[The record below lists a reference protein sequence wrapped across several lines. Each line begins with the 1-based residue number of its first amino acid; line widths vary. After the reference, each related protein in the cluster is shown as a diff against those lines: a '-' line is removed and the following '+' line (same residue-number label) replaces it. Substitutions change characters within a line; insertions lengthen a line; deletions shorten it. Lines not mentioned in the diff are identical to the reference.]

1 MRLILRGAGP
11 HYAWLI
17 LVCVMVVLSMSIGMM
32 YSFGVLIDFLV
43 EEHGWGRGT
52 VSFAYSLQFL
62 VGIPVV
68 LAVGWL
74 AERIGSR
81 PILMTTAVI
90 FMIGTLATATV
101 TRVWQFHLYFGVFI
115 GGLAASTFMTLLP
128 VILTRWFDRKLGL
141 ATGLMWASTSAG
153 PAVFAPLMRWALAV
167 LGWSDTFIL
176 FGLITGALVVGSSFF
191 IRDHPRE
198 KNLTPYGRMRS
209 AAPLT
214 DAAPPN
220 DPPGLHQLTFI
231 SSFWALIAIHFFG
244 CVGHAVPLAHI
255 VSMATFAGLSG
266 IAAAGVL
273 STTAAVSLIS
283 RFGMSLLAEAKGAR
297 LTLTIV
303 LLFQTLP
310 MLLLLSATELLP
322 FYSFAFLFGLG
333 YGGEMVG
340 FPIYTRQYYG
350 ADAPLNT
357 IYSYQMAGAL
367 LGMAVGG
374 WGAGALFDLTGA
386 YNWSILAAMGGGFLG
401 LSSVFL
407 LPSITSRH
415 DQK

>member
-1 MRLILRGAGP
+1 M
-11 HYAWLI
+11 
-17 LVCVMVVLSMSIGMM
+17 VMLSMSIGMM
-32 YSFGVLIDFLV
+32 YSFGVMIDFLI
-43 EEHGWGRGT
+43 EEHGWSRGT

-81 PILMTTAVI
+81 PILMTAAVI

-101 TRVWQFHLYFGVFI
+101 TQVWQFHLYFGVFI
-115 GGLAASTFMTLLP
+115 GGLAASTFVTLLP

-153 PAVFAPLMRWALAV
+153 PAVFAPLMRWTLGV
-167 LGWSDTFIL
+167 LGWSDSFIV
-176 FGLITGALVVGSSFF
+176 FGLITGTLVVGSSF
-191 IRDHPRE
+191 IPRDHPRE
-198 KNLTPYGRMRS
+198 KNLTPYGELRS
-209 AAPLT
+209 ATPLT
-214 DAAPPN
+214 DAAPPVETL
-220 DPPGLHQLTFI
+220 GLHKVMLI
-231 SSFWALIAIHFFG
+231 SSFWALVAVHFFG
-244 CVGHAVPLAHI
+244 CVGHSVPLAHM

-266 IAAAGVL
+266 ITAAGVQ
-273 STTAAVSLIS
+273 STAAAVSLVS

-297 LTLTIV
+297 FTLTIV
-303 LLFQTLP
+303 LLLQTLP
-310 MLLLLSATELLP
+310 MLLLLNATELP
-322 FYSFAFLFGLG
+322 SFYSFAFLFGLG

-340 FPIYTRQYYG
+340 FPIYNRQYYG

-357 IYSYQMAGAL
+357 IYSYQMAGAM

-374 WGAGALFDLTGA
+374 WGAGALFDLTGD
-386 YNWSILAAMGGGFLG
+386 YTWSILASMGGGFLG
-401 LSSVFL
+401 LSSALL

-415 DQK
+415 DQP